1 MEYLVNGTFPK
12 VTYSTGLASIK
23 EVIEKTLYPTS
34 KSVLIKKVGWRLVE
48 VEEGKQARLSTFL
61 DDLPCK
67 SYKNTDDLL
76 KDLKSVKHLD

>member
-1 MEYLVNGTFPK
+1 M
-12 VTYSTGLASIK
+12 
-23 EVIEKTLYPTS
+23 
-34 KSVLIKKVGWRLVE
+34 LIKKVGWRLME

-67 SYKNTDDLL
+67 SYKNADDLL